1 MDACYEAPNSVLVA
15 DFRRDTAFTS
25 RGSWPDVLGWWF

>member
-1 MDACYEAPNSVLVA
+1 MDARYEAPSAVLVA

-25 RGSWPDVLGWWF
+25 RGGWPDILGWWF